1 MATYGRGI
9 DQSHHAKSVSH
20 IIRYNIHID
29 HDIIKYG
36 SITNYE

>member
-9 DQSHHAKSVSH
+9 DQSHAKSVSH
-20 IIRYNIHID
+20 ILRYNIHI
-29 HDIIKYG
+29 HYDIIKYG